1 MQENLTVE
9 VLYLLNPAVDIGFNI
24 SEIADELNIK
34 NAEAKAACLS
44 LIAEN
49 KIRTSIVCG
58 RHVYYGKMLQL
69 EVVEESPMSAV
80 MVEPHALMV
89 VKKRGR
95 PRKPEQV
102 KLDKEDVKLVLQF
115 ANRGR
120 GSIYVD
126 DVELAALNRLNDEVL
141 A

>member
-1 MQENLTVE
+1 
-9 VLYLLNPAVDIGFNI
+9 
-24 SEIADELNIK
+24 
-34 NAEAKAACLS
+34 
-44 LIAEN
+44 
-49 KIRTSIVCG
+49 
-58 RHVYYGKMLQL
+58 MLQL

-102 KLDKEDVKLVLQF
+102 KLDKEDVRLVLQF